1 MKVVFNQLLNSDVR
15 SLRREEIAKKRSF
28 GACANSSNGK
38 SLSTVHRLDH
48 GRSRSLHLD
57 ATILLDETK
66 LALQTEK
73 KIIFLEGRIIDRMRE
88 TSRYDI

>member
-28 GACANSSNGK
+28 GACANSPNGK
-38 SLSTVHRLDH
+38 SLSTVYRLDH

>member
-28 GACANSSNGK
+28 GACANSPNGK

-48 GRSRSLHLD
+48 GRSRSPHLD

>member
-28 GACANSSNGK
+28 GACANSPNGK

-57 ATILLDETK
+57 VTILLDETK